1 MKKVLLFLIFFT
13 VSLSAQTSKVK
24 YWLDPEGKE
33 VKNRFIRDLV
43 KKYPDNSMSYRK
55 TIDSGLVYQFN
66 SPKYSTYKVDYSYVK
81 QEIEKITN
89 KTYSDSTIFILNF
102 NYLDDNC
109 STCFSNNM
117 TINQVNFLKKYFNQ
131 HKTEIEKNDNIKIIS
146 LFENGISIFN
156 DSKNEDEYF
165 YNDSNSFFR
174 INLFKN
180 PTLCGSYGL
189 IKPNGQTI
197 IRNGEYD
204 LMSIYKHLKNRTWN
218 KFFQQ

>member
-1 MKKVLLFLIFFT
+1 MKKITLLLLLIT
-13 VSLSAQTSKVK
+13 LSITAQTSKVK

-33 VKNRFIRDLV
+33 VKNRFIMDLV
-43 KKYPDNSMSYRK
+43 KKYPDNSMTYRK
-55 TIDSGLVYQFN
+55 TTDSGMVYQFN
-66 SPKYSTYKVDYSYVK
+66 SPKYSTYKVDYK
-81 QEIEKITN
+81 IIKTEIEKITN

-117 TINQVNFLKKYFNQ
+117 TIDQINFLKKYFNQ
-131 HKTEIEKNDNIKIIS
+131 HKTEIEKKGNIKIIS
-146 LFENGISIFN
+146 FFEKGISIYS
-156 DSKNEDEYF
+156 DSKNKDEYF

-204 LMSIYKHLKNRTWN
+204 IMSIYKHLKDRIWN
-218 KFFQQ
+218 KFFR